1 MITYEQ
7 YKQAIENEPKDKEF
21 KKLNDECF
29 IYRGI
34 IIDWNFMT
42 RTLNC
47 SWNFKTKEEDDEE
60 IKIDELF
67 NEGYVRMVG
76 NKIDY
81 VRPHITFS
89 YDYQI
94 EKYKDDIIK
103 YIDFKISHSI

>member
-21 KKLNDECF
+21 IKFNKRCF
-29 IYRGI
+29 IYRGV
-34 IIDWNFMT
+34 IIDYNYS
-42 RTLNC
+42 L
-47 SWNFKTKEEDDEE
+47 SQEE
-60 IKIDELF
+60 IPEYEEKPDFEELF

-103 YIDFKISHSI
+103 FIDNKISHSI

>member
-34 IIDWNFMT
+34 IIDF
-42 RTLNC
+42 
-47 SWNFKTKEEDDEE
+47 NFKVEEEDDEE
-60 IKIDELF
+60 KPDLDELF
-67 NEGYVRMVG
+67 NEGYVRKVG
-76 NKIDY
+76 NKFDY

-94 EKYKDDIIK
+94 EKYKDEIIK

>member
-21 KKLNDECF
+21 KKLDKECF

-34 IIDWNFMT
+34 IIDWNFM
-42 RTLNC
+42 
-47 SWNFKTKEEDDEE
+47 SKEEEDDEE
-60 IKIDELF
+60 IKIEELF

-76 NKIDY
+76 DKIDY

-89 YDYQI
+89 YNYQI
-94 EKYKDDIIK
+94 EKYKDEIIK
-103 YIDFKISHSI
+103 YIDNKISHSI

>member
-21 KKLNDECF
+21 KKLDDECF

-34 IIDWNFMT
+34 IIDF
-42 RTLNC
+42 
-47 SWNFKTKEEDDEE
+47 NFKTKEEDDEE
-60 IKIDELF
+60 KPDFDELF
-67 NEGYVRMVG
+67 NEGYVRKVG
-76 NKIDY
+76 NKFDY

-94 EKYKDDIIK
+94 EKYKDDIIDF
-103 YIDFKISHSI
+103 IDSKIDSEDD

>member
-21 KKLNDECF
+21 KKLDEECF

-34 IIDWNFMT
+34 IIDF
-42 RTLNC
+42 
-47 SWNFKTKEEDDEE
+47 NFKVEEEVDEE

-76 NKIDY
+76 DKIDY
-81 VRPHITFS
+81 VRPHITLD

-94 EKYKDDIIK
+94 EKYKDEIIK

>member
-21 KKLNDECF
+21 KKLDEEYF

-34 IIDWNFMT
+34 IIDY
-42 RTLNC
+42 
-47 SWNFKTKEEDDEE
+47 NFKTKEENEEEE
-60 IKIDELF
+60 IKIEELF
-67 NEGYVRMVG
+67 NEGYVRKVG
-76 NKIDY
+76 NKFDY

-89 YDYQI
+89 YNYQI
-94 EKYKDDIIK
+94 EKYKDEIIK